1 MDILDDKEG
10 LFDEKTTSI
19 SITRI
24 QYLCMQPLD
33 WLFTSVIF
41 CNKETSSNLP
51 PLAERYNCS
60 MSRPME
66 EAIKRGRDLMLSS
79 VGGTGGRWDRVG

>member
-1 MDILDDKEG
+1 MGVLDKKKG
-10 LFDEKTTSI
+10 WLFDEKTTSV
-19 SITRI
+19 SLTRT
-24 QYLCMQPLD
+24 QYLCTRD

-79 VGGTGGRWDRVG
+79 VGGKGGRWDRVR